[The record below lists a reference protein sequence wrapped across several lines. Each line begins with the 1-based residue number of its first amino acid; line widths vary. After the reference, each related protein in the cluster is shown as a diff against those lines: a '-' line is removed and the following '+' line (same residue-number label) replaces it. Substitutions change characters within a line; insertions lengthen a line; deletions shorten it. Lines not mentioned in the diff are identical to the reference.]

1 MSLSAFWKPQ
11 TPTIEDIR
19 REKSSRQNL
28 RTDHQ
33 RERSA
38 EGVRAKCERR
48 FINFVREAWP
58 ILEPRMQYVHSWH
71 IDAICDHLEAVTAG
85 DITRLLMNVPPGA
98 MKSLLTSV
106 FWPAWEW
113 GPRGMSSYRYLTSSF
128 AETAVSRDVRKMRM
142 LVGSEWY
149 QTLWPHVELIR
160 AGEFSL
166 ENSLT
171 GTRDGVP
178 FGSLTSRRGDRLILD
193 DPHSVE
199 KAESPADREKA
210 VRRFREGAINRL
222 NDQQKSAIIVIMQR
236 LNEGDISGEI
246 LDSGMDY
253 VCLIL
258 PMEYERSRH
267 CMTEIGFEDPR
278 TRDGELLA
286 PERFPQEVVNALKRD
301 MGTYAYAGQ
310 YQQRPA
316 PRGGGIFP
324 YNSWEYWDRQLAMQ
338 YGKSENQFPDMD
350 FILAVADTAFTE
362 KQENDFSAVVVL
374 GVWSDLHKM
383 QNIMLMHFWQK
394 RLKFNDAVEEIVKST
409 RKFKADRLLIENKAS
424 GISIYQEIVRITRE
438 EDFPVQLVDPKN
450 EDKEARA
457 SAVSGFF
464 GEEKEDGS
472 RRQGLVYAPGRL
484 QDNGAI
490 WPREWADEL
499 MAQAATFPKGKH
511 DDGVDAMVHGLRFLR
526 ARGLIRRRS
535 EIIMEEHASLLQT
548 TAKPKPLYPC

>member
-1 MSLSAFWKPQ
+1 M
-11 TPTIEDIR
+11 
-19 REKSSRQNL
+19 
-28 RTDHQ
+28 
-33 RERSA
+33 
-38 EGVRAKCERR
+38 RARCERR
-48 FINFVREAWP
+48 LSTFVREAWP
-58 ILEPRMQYVHSWH
+58 ILEPRAQYVHSWH
-71 IDAICDHLEAVTAG
+71 IDAICDHLEAVTEG
-85 DITRLLMNVPPGA
+85 GITRLLMNVPPGS

-113 GPRGMSSYRYLTSSF
+113 GPRNLTSYRYLTSAF
-128 AETAVSRDVRKMRM
+128 AENAVSRDVRKMRM
-142 LVGSEWY
+142 LVQSEWY
-149 QTLWPHVELIR
+149 MQLWPHVQLLR

-166 ENSLT
+166 ENNLT

-222 NDQQKSAIIVIMQR
+222 NDQLRSAIVVIMQR

-258 PMEYERSRH
+258 PMEYEKSRH
-267 CMTEIGFEDPR
+267 CSTEIGFEDPR
-278 TRDGELLA
+278 SRDGELLA
-286 PERFPQEVVNALKRD
+286 PQRFPQEAVDALKRD

-324 YNSWEYWDRQLAMQ
+324 YNGWEYWEKQLAAR
-338 YGKSENQFPDMD
+338 YGRSENQFPDMD
-350 FILAVADTAFTE
+350 FILAIADTAFTE
-362 KQENDFSAVVVL
+362 KQENDFTAIVVL
-374 GVWSDLHKM
+374 GVWTDYVGL
-383 QNIMLMHFWQK
+383 QNLMLMHFWQK
-394 RLKFNDAVEEIVKST
+394 RLKFAAAVEEIVKST
-409 RKFKADRLLIENKAS
+409 RKLKADRLLIENKAS
-424 GISIYQEIVRITRE
+424 GISIYQEIVRLTRE
-438 EDFPVQLVDPKN
+438 EEFPVQLVDPKN

-457 SAVSGFF
+457 QAVSQFF

-472 RRQGLVYAPGRL
+472 RRKGLIYAPARL

-499 MAQAATFPKGKH
+499 MAQMASFPKGKH
-511 DDGVDAMVHGLRFLR
+511 DDGVDAMVHGLRYLR
-526 ARGLIRRRS
+526 ARGLIRKSS
-535 EIIMEEHASLLQT
+535 EIVAEEHRTLLASPL
-548 TAKPKPLYPC
+548 APKPLYPC

>member
-1 MSLSAFWKPQ
+1 
-11 TPTIEDIR
+11 
-19 REKSSRQNL
+19 
-28 RTDHQ
+28 
-33 RERSA
+33 
-38 EGVRAKCERR
+38 
-48 FINFVREAWP
+48 
-58 ILEPRMQYVHSWH
+58 
-71 IDAICDHLEAVTAG
+71 
-85 DITRLLMNVPPGA
+85 

>member
-1 MSLSAFWKPQ
+1 M
-11 TPTIEDIR
+11 T
-19 REKSSRQNL
+19 
-28 RTDHQ
+28 
-33 RERSA
+33 
-38 EGVRAKCERR
+38 EG
-48 FINFVREAWP
+48 
-58 ILEPRMQYVHSWH
+58 
-71 IDAICDHLEAVTAG
+71 G
-85 DITRLLMNVPPGA
+85 ITRLLMNVPPGS

-113 GPRGMSSYRYLTSSF
+113 GPRGMSSYRYLTSAF

-142 LVGSEWY
+142 LVSSEWY
-149 QTLWPHVELIR
+149 QQLWPHVQLIR
-160 AGEFSL
+160 HGEYSL

-199 KAESPADREKA
+199 KAESQSDRERA

-222 NDQQKSAIIVIMQR
+222 NDQQRSAIVVIMQR

-253 VCLIL
+253 VCVIL
-258 PMEYERSRH
+258 PMEYEKSRH
-267 CMTEIGFEDPR
+267 CSTEIGFEDPR

-286 PERFPQEVVNALKRD
+286 PQRFSQETVDGLKRD

-324 YNSWEYWDRQLAMQ
+324 YNGWEYWEREIAAK

-350 FILAVADTAFTE
+350 FILAICDTAFTE
-362 KQENDFSAVVVL
+362 KQENDFTAMVVL
-374 GVWSDLHKM
+374 GVWTDTMQL

-394 RLKFNDAVEEIVKST
+394 RLKFAAAVEEIVKSA
-409 RKFKADRLLIENKAS
+409 RKAKADRLLVENKAS
-424 GISIYQEIVRITRE
+424 GISIYQEMVRLTRE
-438 EDFPVQLVDPKN
+438 EQFPIQLIDPKN
-450 EDKEARA
+450 EDKQARA
-457 SAVSGFF
+457 ETVSQFF
-464 GEEKEDGS
+464 GEDKEDGS
-472 RRQGLVYAPGRL
+472 RRKGLVYAPARL
-484 QDNGAI
+484 QDNGAV

-499 MAQAATFPKGKH
+499 MSQAASFPKGKH
-511 DDGVDAMVHGLRFLR
+511 DDGVDAMVHGLRYLR
-526 ARGLIRRRS
+526 ARGLIRKTS
-535 EIIMEEHASLLQT
+535 EIVMEEHRTLLASA
-548 TAKPKPLYPC
+548 TAPRPLYPC